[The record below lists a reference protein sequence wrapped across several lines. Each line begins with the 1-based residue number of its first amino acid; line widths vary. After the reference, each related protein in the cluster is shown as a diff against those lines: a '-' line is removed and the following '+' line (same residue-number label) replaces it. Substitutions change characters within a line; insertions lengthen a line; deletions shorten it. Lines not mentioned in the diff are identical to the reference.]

1 MDNNKIFEK
10 VKMKIAISNVK
21 EEDIV
26 MDKRKLNMFYINIS
40 KPYSKI
46 IPEMDVYY
54 GRWMNVIKSEFYF
67 LRKGGKSY

>member
-26 MDKRKLNMFYINIS
+26 MNKRKLNIGKGI
-40 KPYSKI
+40 
-46 IPEMDVYY
+46 
-54 GRWMNVIKSEFYF
+54 GIKAN
-67 LRKGGKSY
+67 